1 MEYYPPGGAPNGAT
15 GSYDGG
21 TAGGSANALTATVS
35 GLGSSPSTG
44 NVVILKTSA
53 ANTGAATLAINSG
66 SAIAIKNQDGTTAL
80 AGGEMASAK
89 YYLLEYNGT
98 NWVLL
103 NPVVSATDNTKVA
116 KSGDTMSGALY
127 GVAFLL
133 QATANPGAGNH
144 GFTRDGLL
152 NMVLNAA
159 TGQAVILG
167 YNNNGL
173 NTGTGCLSWGSF
185 GVKIASTGGTGHVL
199 KQTSAG
205 GAISSGALT
214 TSDLHA
220 IRFDA
225 PLVDGQSLS
234 FGDYNY
240 LQTGTPTTN
249 NLFTVSGTGNIT
261 FTSLYAG
268 VLEIYVSIAADKFEG
283 MLRVEKNGSF
293 VREGF
298 VNAFVNRVTIATAVP
313 IAIGDVIKMNA
324 YSSGSATLVVG
335 SGAGTLFMAL
345 RS

>member
-1 MEYYPPGGAPNGAT
+1 MEYYPPGGVSATDSSKLPTDGSGSMTNRLAWTGTQTSGGASVANAWRDSSGNLHLNLET
-15 GSYDGG
+15 GAYFYLGNNNVDAFAFRYDGG
-21 TAGGSANALTATVS
+21 TLRDTIISQHSFFRLINASGGNYID
-35 GLGSSPSTG
+35 LGSTYTG
-44 NVVILKTSA
+44 FSKPLFF
-53 ANTGAATLAINSG
+53 
-66 SAIAIKNQDGTTAL
+66 D
-80 AGGEMASAK
+80 
-89 YYLLEYNGT
+89 
-98 NWVLL
+98 
-103 NPVVSATDNTKVA
+103 
-116 KSGDTMSGALY
+116 
-127 GVAFLL
+127 
-133 QATANPGAGNH
+133 AGN
-144 GFTRDGLL
+144 
-152 NMVLNAA
+152 AS
-159 TGQAVILG
+159 LG
-167 YNNNGL
+167 GTYNEIRMDTSNNNVHNVPSGKSHIF
-173 NTGTGCLSWGSF
+173 NVAGSR
-185 GVKIASTGGTGHVL
+185 SGGFP
-199 KQTSAG
+199 
-205 GAISSGALT
+205 LT
-214 TSDLHA
+214 PSDLPA